1 MISRE
6 RSDEELMLAFQKGEV
21 AAFEELVRR
30 HQNGVFNFIYRFFN
44 NREIAEEVF
53 QEAFIK
59 LHRAV
64 ERYEPKG
71 KFSTWLYT
79 IVRNQCV
86 DTFRRRKIRQAI
98 SLDGKID
105 EDDRSLLDSIPDE
118 SIPSDVL
125 SSAKE
130 IEEILAFALSK
141 LNADQREVFL
151 LREREELK
159 FEEIAEIT
167 GVSVNTVKSRM
178 RYALETLRRVLK
190 QSKYRELLE
199 K

>member
-1 MISRE
+1 
-6 RSDEELMLAFQKGEV
+6 MLAFQKGEV